1 MILGISGKKRS
12 GKDTVGKIIQDLT
25 NIKLENNKDPL
36 EVQTYYYKNTFQ
48 IKKFADKLK
57 DIVCLLINCTRE
69 QLEDEVFKNTE
80 LGEEWNTWRIKNKS
94 LNTTIVE
101 CVIKKECLSIYEN
114 IDKRFNEIV
123 NDVKLTPRLLLQKI
137 GTDLF
142 RNQLLNNIWVNSLF
156 SKYIPDID
164 SKATYLEYPNWII
177 TDVRFPNEAEKI
189 KEKGGVLIRIE
200 SPRCNY
206 NDNHSSEIALDD
218 YGGIGDE
225 VRADRWDS
233 VIFNDGTIEELIEK
247 VKKVLIKHKIIEN
260 V

>member
-1 MILGISGKKRS
+1 MGNLIGISGKKRS
-12 GKDTVGKIIQDLT
+12 GKDTVGKIIQWLT
-25 NIKLENNKDPL
+25 SVKTREIWLNDIQVFLEESHKYDTS
-36 EVQTYYYKNTFQ
+36 ESIFE

-101 CVIKKECLSIYEN
+101 CVTKKECLSIYEN
-114 IDKRFNEIV
+114 IDKRFNKIV

-156 SKYIPDID
+156 SEYIPDID

-189 KEKGGVLIRIE
+189 KEKGGLLIRINRE
-200 SPRCNY
+200 GLIKDSHLSETSLDSYNFDFVIDNNKDINY
-206 NDNHSSEIALDD
+206 
-218 YGGIGDE
+218 
-225 VRADRWDS
+225 
-233 VIFNDGTIEELIEK
+233 LINE
-247 VKKVLIKHKIIEN
+247 VKKILKKLNII
-260 V
+260 